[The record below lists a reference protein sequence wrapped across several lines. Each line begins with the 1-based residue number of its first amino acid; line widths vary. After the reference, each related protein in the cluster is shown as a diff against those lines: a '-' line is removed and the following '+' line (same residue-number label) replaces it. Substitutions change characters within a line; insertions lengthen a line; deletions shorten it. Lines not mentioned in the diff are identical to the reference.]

1 MSDDE
6 RDEEPTSPE
15 EAIRSYLLFLDDPT
29 KLRDEGEVQR
39 RTLAVLEAQDPIE
52 KLKALAALEKA
63 AAIDE
68 KGLRAGFIEHAR
80 DWASANGISVKAFR
94 ELKVP
99 VDVLAAAG
107 FEVANERSRRTVT
120 GTVGT
125 TVESGRRRPAVSASD
140 IKESVLTFA
149 EPFTLNVVMAK
160 VGGSP
165 MTVRKA
171 VEDLIADGKVEKQ
184 GPVPGYTGRGRAP
197 IQYARV
203 I

>member
-1 MSDDE
+1 MSDD
-6 RDEEPTSPE
+6 DAEPTTTPE

-52 KLKALAALEKA
+52 KLKALAALEQA

-68 KGLRAGFIEHAR
+68 KALRAGFIEHAR
-80 DWASANGISVKAFR
+80 DWAATNGISVKAFR

-107 FEVANERSRRTVT
+107 FEVTNERTRRSVS
-120 GTVGT
+120 GAVGSAH
-125 TVESGRRRPAVSASD
+125 EPKRRPAVSTSD
-140 IKESVLTFA
+140 IKEAVLTFV
-149 EPFTLNVVMAK
+149 EPFTLNVVMDK

-184 GPVPGYTGRGRAP
+184 GPVPGYSGRGRAP

-203 I
+203 

>member
-1 MSDDE
+1 MSEDE
-6 RDEEPTSPE
+6 HAEPTTTPE
-15 EAIRSYLLFLDDPT
+15 EAIRSYLLFLDDPS

-39 RTLAVLEAQDPIE
+39 RTVAVLEAKDPIE

-68 KGLRAGFIEHAR
+68 KALRAGFIEHAGE
-80 DWASANGISVKAFR
+80 WAEANGISVKAFR

-99 VDVLAAAG
+99 TDVLVAAG
-107 FEVANERSRRTVT
+107 FEVTPERTRRSVAAI
-120 GTVGT
+120 GGSAH
-125 TVESGRRRPAVSASD
+125 ESKRRPAVSTAD
-140 IKESVLTFA
+140 IKDAVLTFV
-149 EPFTLNVVMAK
+149 EPFTLNIVMDK

-184 GPVPGYTGRGRAP
+184 GPVPGYSGRGRAP

-203 I
+203 